1 VKLQDFVTGIQHI
14 GIPTDDIEKTISFY
28 CGLGF
33 KITLRT
39 INESANEQVAFLRL
53 KNLTIE
59 AYETHCASNKA
70 GAVDHIAL
78 NVSDIDTVFQEVKA
92 GGYCLLDNEVQF
104 LPFWE
109 DGVRFFTIQ
118 GPNAEK
124 IEFSEML

>member
-1 VKLQDFVTGIQHI
+1 MKLQDFVTGIQHF
-14 GIPTDDIEKTISFY
+14 GIPTDDIEKTIAFY

-33 KITLRT
+33 QVAFRT
-39 INESANEQVAFLRL
+39 INKSANEQVAFLRL

-59 AYETHCASNKA
+59 TYETHCASNKS

-78 NVSDIDTVFQEVKA
+78 DVSDINAVFQEIKA
-92 GGYCLLDNEVQF
+92 GGYLLLDKEIQF

-109 DGVRFFTIQ
+109 NGVRFFTIE

-124 IEFSEML
+124 IEFSQML

>member
-1 VKLQDFVTGIQHI
+1 VKLQDFVTGIQHV
-14 GIPTDDIEKTISFY
+14 GIPTDDIEKTIAFY

-33 KITLRT
+33 QVAFRT
-39 INESANEQVAFLRL
+39 INKSANEQVAFLRL

-59 AYETHCASNKA
+59 TYETHCASNKS

-78 NVSDIDTVFQEVKA
+78 DVSDINAVFQEIKA
-92 GGYCLLDNEVQF
+92 GGYLLLDKEIQF

-109 DGVRFFTIQ
+109 NGVRFFTIE

-124 IEFSEML
+124 IEFSQML